1 MFARLCS
8 MPHDSCVSGTG
19 EVQFGASDLIASAY
33 RLTYKSWAP
42 EQHQIR
48 FDIPVR
54 ILLKH
59 KKTADGK
66 SSGLQLKP
74 ADILVFQPV
83 GSPVLFIRIG
93 LEFDPRLKFCHT
105 VTKSLNQV

>member
-19 EVQFGASDLIASAY
+19 EVQFGASDLIASAC

-54 ILLKH
+54 ILMKH

-66 SSGLQLKP
+66 SSGIQLKP
-74 ADILVFQPV
+74 ADIPVFQRFSNQLEV
-83 GSPVLFIRIG
+83 RFYLFALVWSSIH
-93 LEFDPRLKFCHT
+93 D
-105 VTKSLNQV
+105 